1 MPCRYH
7 PCLNANCP
15 FQHEEGQQPNKNRV
29 WTASDRKFAVE
40 DAQERVIVG
49 GGDMEGQMETAVH
62 E

>member
-1 MPCRYH
+1 V
-7 PCLNANCP
+7 NCP

-40 DAQERVIVG
+40 DAQERVVIG
-49 GGDMEGQMETAVH
+49 GGNMEGQMETAVH